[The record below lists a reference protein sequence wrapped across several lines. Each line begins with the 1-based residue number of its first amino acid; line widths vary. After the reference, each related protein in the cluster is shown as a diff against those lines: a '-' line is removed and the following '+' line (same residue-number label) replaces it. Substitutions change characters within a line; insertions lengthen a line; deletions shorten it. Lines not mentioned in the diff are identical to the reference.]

1 MVKMCVKKRTA
12 VNDAD
17 KVKVFYYDIYI
28 YI

>member
-1 MVKMCVKKRTA
+1 MVKMCVKKRMA